1 MTSATIRDVTDL
13 VRARGATAQLV
24 VRRDGVTVIDRAF
37 GCEPSSLFWTFSA
50 AKPYTVVLI
59 LALAERG
66 ALDLDEPVAA
76 YWPEFAANGKAAI
89 TLRQVLRHQ
98 SGFATAGS
106 AIGDALAM
114 TRWART
120 LRRIERARPIWPPG
134 TTPAYQFVI
143 FGFILGEVARR
154 VTGVPLPELMQELLL
169 GPLGIHDSYLGLPSE
184 QWHRHVPLR
193 AVRPVRTVVNRPST
207 RAAII
212 PSAGLSTTARD
223 MAVFYEMLL
232 NGGVAA
238 SGARI
243 LRPETIEAAL
253 VPSSEGRI
261 DRFAGTP
268 IRWAEGFQLGG
279 PRYVPGSVTPM
290 GNTSSPRAFGH
301 NGSNCCMGWAD
312 PDRGLVFAYLTNT
325 ITRVRDDMAH
335 LAAVAD
341 AVIAAVDAQPAPQ
354 PS

>member
-1 MTSATIRDVTDL
+1 MSAATLRDVTDL
-13 VRARGATAQLV
+13 VRSRGAAAQLV
-24 VRRDGVTVIDRAF
+24 VRREGVTVIDRSF
-37 GCEPSSLFWTFSA
+37 DCEPSSLFWTFSA

-66 ALDLDEPVAA
+66 ILDLDEPVAA
-76 YWPEFAANGKAAI
+76 YWPEFAAHGKAAI
-89 TLRQVLRHQ
+89 TIRQVLRHQ

-106 AIGDALAM
+106 AVGDALAM
-114 TRWART
+114 TGWART

-134 TTPAYQFVI
+134 TAPAYQFII

-154 VTGVPLPELMQELLL
+154 VTGITFPELMREMLLD
-169 GPLGIHDSYLGLPSE
+169 PLGVHDSFLGLPPE

-232 NGGVAA
+232 NGGLTAT
-238 SGARI
+238 GARI
-243 LRPETIEAAL
+243 LSPATIEAAL

-261 DRFAGTP
+261 DRFARTP

-279 PRYVPGSVTPM
+279 PRFVPGSVSPM
-290 GNTSSPRAFGH
+290 GNSSSPRTFGH

-312 PDRGLVFAYLTNT
+312 PDRRLVFAYLTNK

-341 AVIAAVDAQPAPQ
+341 AVLAAVD
-354 PS
+354 

>member
-1 MTSATIRDVTDL
+1 MSAATLRDVTDL
-13 VRARGATAQLV
+13 VRSRGAAAQLV
-24 VRRDGVTVIDRAF
+24 VRREGVTVIDRSF

-66 ALDLDEPVAA
+66 MLDLDEPVAT
-76 YWPEFAANGKAAI
+76 YWPEFTAHGKGAI
-89 TLRQVLRHQ
+89 TIRQVLRHQ

-106 AIGDALAM
+106 AVGDALAM
-114 TRWART
+114 TGWART
-120 LRRIERARPIWPPG
+120 LRRIERSRPIWPPG
-134 TTPAYQFVI
+134 TAPAYQFII

-154 VTGVPLPELMQELLL
+154 VTGITFPELMREMLLD
-169 GPLGIHDSYLGLPSE
+169 PLGVHDSFLGLPPE

-232 NGGVAA
+232 NGGLTAT
-238 SGARI
+238 GARI
-243 LRPETIEAAL
+243 LSPATIEAAL

-261 DRFAGTP
+261 DRFARTP

-279 PRYVPGSVTPM
+279 PRFVPGSVSPM
-290 GNTSSPRAFGH
+290 GNSSSPRTFGH

-312 PDRGLVFAYLTNT
+312 PDRRLVFAYLTNK

-341 AVIAAVDAQPAPQ
+341 AVLAAVD
-354 PS
+354 

>member
-1 MTSATIRDVTDL
+1 MSAATLRDVTDL
-13 VRARGATAQLV
+13 VRSRGAAAQLV
-24 VRRDGVTVIDRAF
+24 VRREGVTVIDRSF

-66 ALDLDEPVAA
+66 ILDLDEPVAA
-76 YWPEFAANGKAAI
+76 YWPEFAAHGKAAI
-89 TLRQVLRHQ
+89 TIRQVLRHQ

-106 AIGDALAM
+106 AVGDALAM
-114 TRWART
+114 TGWART
-120 LRRIERARPIWPPG
+120 LRRIERARPIWAPG
-134 TTPAYQFVI
+134 TEPAYQFVI

-154 VTGVPLPELMQELLL
+154 VTGITLPELMREMLLDPI
-169 GPLGIHDSYLGLPSE
+169 GVHDSFLGLPPE
-184 QWHRHVPLR
+184 QWHRHVPLK

-232 NGGVAA
+232 NGGLTATGV
-238 SGARI
+238 RI
-243 LRPETIEAAL
+243 LSPATIEAAL

-261 DRFAGTP
+261 DRFARTP

-279 PRYVPGSVTPM
+279 PRFVPGSVSPM
-290 GNTSSPRAFGH
+290 GNSSNPRTFGH

-312 PDRGLVFAYLTNT
+312 PDRRLVFAYLTNK
-325 ITRVRDDMAH
+325 IARVRDDMAH

-341 AVIAAVDAQPAPQ
+341 AVLAAVD
-354 PS
+354 